1 MNIKI
6 RPGLLFDIDIIADF
20 QVKMAFETE
29 NGLKLDPATVNKGV
43 SAVMDDPSKGKY
55 WVAEVDGNVV
65 GCLLTVPEWSDW
77 RNGTVLWI
85 HSVYVGPDHRKN
97 GIYKALYSHL
107 KGMVE
112 TSAEYRGLRLYVDK
126 TNIKAQKVYE
136 SLGMNG
142 DHYLTYEWMKE
153 TVNG

>member
-29 NGLKLDPATVNKGV
+29 NMKLDPPTVNLGV
-43 SAVMDDPSKGKY
+43 TAVMDDPSKGKY
-55 WVAEVDGNVV
+55 WLAEVDGNVV

-85 HSVYVGPDHRKN
+85 HSVYVQPDFRKH
-97 GIYKALYSHL
+97 GVFKALYSHL
-107 KGMVE
+107 KEMV
-112 TSAEYRGLRLYVDK
+112 SDAPDLRGLRLYVDK
-126 TNIKAQKVYE
+126 TNTKAQKVYE
-136 SLGMNG
+136 NLGMSG
-142 DHYLTYEWMKE
+142 EHYHLFEWMK
-153 TVNG
+153 G